1 MRIYHNIPALTA
13 YNSLNKTNNSM
24 EKTIQKLS
32 TGLRINSAADDAAGF
47 AISEKMR
54 AQIAGLEVAIRNT
67 QDATSML
74 QVAEGALGETNSM
87 LQRMRE
93 LAVQASNDTLTSQD
107 RSYIQLEI
115 DQLEDQID
123 RIAKTTQFN
132 KKRLLDGSSA
142 GITSSSNLSV
152 KAYVRGSLREIDQ
165 FGQKKSF
172 EGNYKIQ
179 VKVDPSQT
187 GTGQVQKS
195 SVMTIKH
202 PNVITDMVVDNG
214 IQNVAVDNVPAGDYS
229 ITRAAANEIE
239 PETIWSSSDFVN
251 KHATA
256 TDSEAETAITD
267 NVKLSFANNF
277 PHMKYLGSKINFEVT
292 AADATTQGQ
301 ETVSITATLVDKD
314 GNTLTSTH
322 DFDSADN
329 TTLTWNLA
337 KDLGLSDTEADC
349 SITLDATTL
358 ADLAGNVAEGT
369 KFAYVLDA
377 KEQMPSTILTNP
389 HNTLSDSEVKDAI
402 DGAIELK
409 FENDG
414 LQELK
419 DRNAKIKF
427 EVTADPTTTANQEK
441 VSITATL
448 VGKNGKALTDE
459 NGNALTSTVTFQN
472 GGTPTLAW
480 KLAKDLGLS
489 DTETD
494 CSITLTA
501 DQLKDLAGA
510 VVKGTEF
517 EYAPHAGNGASSKL
531 TGFYNA
537 GSSDE
542 ALNVINFDSD
552 DTQTANASV
561 LFEVTGV
568 DKTNN
573 TVTLR
578 ATSNVLGTDG
588 NVSNYLEDSIIV
600 SATAKGIGKALGLG
614 TDDACKLSIDA
625 SKIDNLEVG
634 TKFAYNY
641 TAAGRS
647 FDISATQD
655 NNWPDKWGEEGD
667 NVTCNNKGSYT
678 NGNAVTFGLNE
689 QMNDLNSKAIHF
701 RNFYINGDN
710 GNVYEGD
717 VILTTKN
724 SFNEDVAKAD
734 TGDKMASFTAAYIGK
749 TATLDTKLRDLNTFW
764 NSSGVFMLETP
775 QTITINQGDGK
786 SATVTIYGTDTIR
799 ELEAKFNE
807 AIGKGLGQAAYVDG
821 SGASKF
827 CTFVEKG
834 AEDTQG
840 LETVPGTFI
849 FRSVLPG
856 SAGDM
861 TFSGDEDLIN
871 TFALNV
877 VQNSSTAAFRAS
889 IYDAHTG
896 IAVNGATNVK
906 VSDNK
911 LVGVLHPNVDI
922 EFDATANIK
931 ARWSEVEKNFIL
943 EPETDSYEA
952 IIHIVDSSTVFQ
964 IGANEGEDIAIDI
977 GNMSAG
983 SLGVTNINVSTRE
996 SAARSLGLIDAAIN
1010 KVSSQRAKIGAYQNA
1025 LEYTSENLTTTMTN
1039 LTAAESRIRDADMA
1053 ATMMEFVK
1061 LQILNQSGTSM
1072 LAQANQLPQSVLSLL
1087 NG

>member
-13 YNSLNKTNNSM
+13 YNSLNGTNKAM

-54 AQIAGLEVAIRNT
+54 SQIAGLEVAIRNT

-93 LAVQASNDTLTSQD
+93 LSVQASNDTLTAQD

-152 KAYVRGSLREIDQ
+152 KAYVNGSLREIDQ

-202 PNVITDMVVDNG
+202 PNVITDIAVDNG
-214 IQNVAVDNVPAGDYS
+214 IQKVAVDNVPAADYS
-229 ITRAAANEIE
+229 ITRAVTPAANWTE
-239 PETIWSSSDFVN
+239 S
-251 KHATA
+251 A
-256 TDSEAETAITD
+256 
-267 NVKLSFANNF
+267 
-277 PHMKYLGSKINFEVT
+277 Y
-292 AADATTQGQ
+292 
-301 ETVSITATLVDKD
+301 
-314 GNTLTSTH
+314 TS
-322 DFDSADN
+322 
-329 TTLTWNLA
+329 
-337 KDLGLSDTEADC
+337 
-349 SITLDATTL
+349 
-358 ADLAGNVAEGT
+358 
-369 KFAYVLDA
+369 
-377 KEQMPSTILTNP
+377 
-389 HNTLSDSEVKDAI
+389 
-402 DGAIELK
+402 
-409 FENDG
+409 
-414 LQELK
+414 
-419 DRNAKIKF
+419 
-427 EVTADPTTTANQEK
+427 
-441 VSITATL
+441 
-448 VGKNGKALTDE
+448 ALTDE
-459 NGNALTSTVTFQN
+459 SAIAAEKSAFMDAVSLAFDTTDLDALNERLDAKHSQTMYS
-472 GGTPTLAW
+472 TLAF
-480 KLAKDLGLS
+480 KVTAVDTTTAGSENVTLEITATYPDGTSGGPKSVTLNASAATTDIDLAADLGMSDTAGDFKLTFDKDKVAALAKATVADS
-489 DTETD
+489 VFTYTV
-494 CSITLTA
+494 A
-501 DQLKDLAGA
+501 DQA
-510 VVKGTEF
+510 T
-517 EYAPHAGNGASSKL
+517 SKL

-537 GSSDE
+537 GSADD
-542 ALNVINFDSD
+542 ADVIKTMKIGGDNS
-552 DTQTANASV
+552 QTANASI
-561 LFEVTGV
+561 LFEITGI
-568 DKTNN
+568 DDTNK

-600 SATAKGIGKALGLG
+600 TGTAKGIGKSLGLG
-614 TDDACKLSIDA
+614 TDDACQLYLDLTNGDIA
-625 SKIDNLEVG
+625 NLEVG

-641 TAAGRS
+641 TASGRAL
-647 FDISATQD
+647 DITATQD
-655 NNWPDKWGEEGD
+655 QYWPDKWGTWD
-667 NVTCNNKGSYT
+667 DTQTPPVTSDVTCNSTGDYT
-678 NGNAVTFGLNE
+678 SGGTNAVTFALDE
-689 QMNDLNSKAIHF
+689 KANDLNSKDIHF
-701 RNFYINGDN
+701 RNFYINGEN

-717 VILTTKN
+717 IILTTKDTY
-724 SFNEDVAKAD
+724 SKDVLEAKN
-734 TGDKMASFTAAYIGK
+734 TDKLASFTAAYIGK

-764 NSSGVFMLETP
+764 NTSGVFMLDSP
-775 QTITINQGDGK
+775 QTLTINQGDGK
-786 SATVTIYGTDTIR
+786 SATITIYGTDTVR
-799 ELEAKFNE
+799 ELQQKFND
-807 AIGKGLGQAAYVDG
+807 AIGKDLGQAKYVQGD
-821 SGASKF
+821 GASKF

-834 AEDTQG
+834 SQSTQG

-849 FRSVLPG
+849 FRSILPG
-856 SAGDM
+856 AMGDL

-877 VQNSSTAAFRAS
+877 VQESSTAAFRAS

-896 IAVNGATNVK
+896 IAVNGATNIK

-931 ARWSEVEKNFIL
+931 ATWSDAEKNFIL
-943 EPETDSYEA
+943 EPETESYEA

-977 GNMSAG
+977 GNMSAA

-996 SAARSLGLIDAAIN
+996 SASKSIGLIDAAIN

-1053 ATMMEFVK
+1053 QTMMEFVK